1 MVHNLERE
9 KIRGIPEASEKL
21 IDPFQKVVNIA
32 MQRVREG
39 HIDSLNRQTVTLSD
53 DKNNR
58 EYEITDYSVGELR
71 GAVISKG
78 LLDVGLFIDA
88 IRLDTTGN
96 QDKWIFSIQL
106 PRNPDLVHK
115 ENLDK
120 LRGFNSKEVDE
131 LAVALSSA
139 RKL

>member
-1 MVHNLERE
+1 MVHNLERGE
-9 KIRGIPEASEKL
+9 GARIPEASEKL

-106 PRNPDLVHK
+106 PRNPDLVNK